1 MIKTQIIILAAGQGK
16 RLLPL
21 TKILPKTM
29 LKVGGVPIIDHILN
43 SINLNLINEILIAV
57 GHNKNVVMNHLKNN
71 FKGIP
76 IKYIDNPK
84 HAETNSL
91 YSLWLA
97 KKLLKEKIAIIN
109 ADTLFHKKI
118 LENLINS
125 RYEAALAIDDTIP
138 IPLPDEAMKVT
149 IKNKKIIDVSKTI
162 LAEKTNGDA
171 IGIYK
176 FSGESLKVLIDE
188 LDNLVAN
195 SITKKLFTY
204 AVRNILN
211 RTDVYSVSTKGLTWI
226 EIDDQNDLNM
236 AQNLIKKIKKN

>member
-1 MIKTQIIILAAGQGK
+1 VKQTQIIILAAGQGK

-21 TKILPKTM
+21 TKALPKTM
-29 LKVGGVPIIDHILN
+29 LKVGGIPIINHILN

-57 GHNKNVVMNHLKNN
+57 GHKKKIVMNYLKND

-76 IKYIDNPK
+76 IKYVDNPQ
-84 HAETNSL
+84 HTETNSL

-97 KKLLKEKIAIIN
+97 RNFLKEKIAIIN

-138 IPLPDEAMKVT
+138 MPLPDEAMKAT
-149 IKNKKIIDVSKTI
+149 IKNKKIEDVSKTI
-162 LAEKTNGDA
+162 LPEKTNGDA

-176 FSGESLKVLIDE
+176 FSGKSLKVLINE
-188 LDNLVAN
+188 LDNLVSN
-195 SITKKLFTY
+195 SETKQLFTY

-211 RTDVYSVSTKGLTWI
+211 KVDIFSVSTEGRSWI

-236 AQNLIKKIKKN
+236 AQSLIKKILKN

>member
-1 MIKTQIIILAAGQGK
+1 MKQTQIIILAAGQGK

-21 TKILPKTM
+21 TKALPKTM
-29 LKVGGVPIIDHILN
+29 LKVGGIPIINHILN

-57 GHNKNVVMNHLKNN
+57 GHKKKIVMNYLKND

-76 IKYIDNPK
+76 IKYVDNPQ
-84 HAETNSL
+84 HTETNSL

-97 KKLLKEKIAIIN
+97 RNFLKEKIAIIN

-138 IPLPDEAMKVT
+138 MPLPDEAMKAT
-149 IKNKKIIDVSKTI
+149 IKNKKIEDVSKTI
-162 LAEKTNGDA
+162 LPEKTNGDA

-176 FSGESLKVLIDE
+176 FSGKSLKVLINE
-188 LDNLVAN
+188 LDNLVSN
-195 SITKKLFTY
+195 SETKQLFTY

-211 RTDVYSVSTKGLTWI
+211 KVDIFSVSTEGRSWI

-236 AQNLIKKIKKN
+236 AQSLIKKILKN

>member
-21 TKILPKTM
+21 TKVLPKTM
-29 LKVGGVPIIDHILN
+29 LKVGGIPIINHILS
-43 SINLNLINEILIAV
+43 SINLNLINEILVAV
-57 GHNKNVVMNHLKNN
+57 GHNKEVVMNYLKND
-71 FKGIP
+71 FKGIA
-76 IKYIDNPK
+76 IKYVDNSK

-97 KKLLKEKIAIIN
+97 RNFLKEKIAIIN

-138 IPLPDEAMKVT
+138 IPLPDEAMKAT
-149 IKNKKIIDVSKTI
+149 IENKKIVDVSKTI
-162 LAEKTNGDA
+162 LPEKTNGDA

-176 FSGESLKVLIDE
+176 FSGKSLKVLINE
-188 LDNLVAN
+188 LDNLVSN
-195 SITKKLFTY
+195 SATKQLFTY

-211 RTDVYSVSTKGLTWI
+211 KVDIFSVSTEGRSWI

-236 AQNLIKKIKKN
+236 AQNLIKKILEN

>member
-1 MIKTQIIILAAGQGK
+1 MTKTQIIILAAGQGK

-21 TKILPKTM
+21 TKVLPKTM
-29 LKVGGVPIIDHILN
+29 LKVGNTPIIDHILN
-43 SINLNLINEILIAV
+43 SINLNLINEILIVV
-57 GHNKNVVMNHLKNN
+57 GHNKEVVMNHLKND
-71 FKGIP
+71 FKGMP
-76 IKYIDNPK
+76 IKYVDNPK

-97 KKLLKEKIAIIN
+97 RKFFKEKIVIIN

-125 RYEAALAIDDTIP
+125 KYSAALAIDDTISV
-138 IPLPDEAMKVT
+138 PLPDEAMKVT
-149 IKNKKIIDVSKTI
+149 IENKKIVDVSKTI

-176 FSGESLKVLIDE
+176 FSEESLKVLIDE
-188 LDNLVAN
+188 LDHLV
-195 SITKKLFTY
+195 SKSVTKQLFTY
-204 AVRNILN
+204 AVTNILN
-211 RTDVYSVSTKGLTWI
+211 KTDIYSVSTEGRAWI

-236 AQNLIKKIKKN
+236 AQNLIKKIKEN

>member
-1 MIKTQIIILAAGQGK
+1 VKQTQIIILAAGQGK

-21 TKILPKTM
+21 TKALPKTM
-29 LKVGGVPIIDHILN
+29 LKVGGIPIINHILN

-57 GHNKNVVMNHLKNN
+57 GHKKKIVMNYLKND

-76 IKYIDNPK
+76 IKYVDNPQ
-84 HAETNSL
+84 HTETNSL

-97 KKLLKEKIAIIN
+97 RNFLKEKIAIIN

-138 IPLPDEAMKVT
+138 MPLPDEAMKAT
-149 IKNKKIIDVSKTI
+149 IKNKKIADVSKTI
-162 LAEKTNGDA
+162 LPEKTNGDA

-176 FSGESLKVLIDE
+176 FSGKSLKVLINE
-188 LDNLVAN
+188 LDNLVSN
-195 SITKKLFTY
+195 SETKQLFTY

-211 RTDVYSVSTKGLTWI
+211 KVDIFSVSTEGRSWI

-236 AQNLIKKIKKN
+236 AQSLIKKILKN

>member
-1 MIKTQIIILAAGQGK
+1 MTKTQIVILAAGQGK

-21 TKILPKTM
+21 TKALPKTM
-29 LKVGGVPIIDHILN
+29 LKVGDIPIIGHILS

-57 GHNKNVVMNHLKNN
+57 GHNKEVVMNYLKND
-71 FKGIP
+71 FKGIA
-76 IKYIDNPK
+76 IKYVDNPK

-97 KKLLKEKIAIIN
+97 RNFLKEKIAIIN

-138 IPLPDEAMKVT
+138 IPLPDEAMKAT
-149 IKNKKIIDVSKTI
+149 IENKKIVDVSKTI
-162 LAEKTNGDA
+162 LPEKTNGDA

-176 FSGESLKVLIDE
+176 FSGKSLKVLINE
-188 LDNLVAN
+188 LDNLVSN
-195 SITKKLFTY
+195 SVTKQLFTH
-204 AVRNILN
+204 AVKNILN
-211 RTDVYSVSTKGLTWI
+211 KVDIFSVSTEGRSWI
-226 EIDDQNDLNM
+226 EIDDQNDLNT
-236 AQNLIKKIKKN
+236 AETLIKKIIEN

>member
-1 MIKTQIIILAAGQGK
+1 VIKTQIIILAAGQGK

-57 GHNKNVVMNHLKNN
+57 GHNKNVVMNYLKNN

-97 KKLLKEKIAIIN
+97 RKFLKEKIAIIN

-125 RYEAALAIDDTIP
+125 KYDAALAIDDTIP
-138 IPLPDEAMKVT
+138 IPLPDEAMKAT
-149 IKNKKIIDVSKTI
+149 IENKKIIDVSKTI

-188 LDNLVAN
+188 LDNLVSN

-211 RTDVYSVSTKGLTWI
+211 RTDVYSVSTKGLAWI

-236 AQNLIKKIKKN
+236 AQNLIKKIEKD

>member
-57 GHNKNVVMNHLKNN
+57 GHNKNVVMNYLKNN

-97 KKLLKEKIAIIN
+97 RKFLKEKIAIIN

-125 RYEAALAIDDTIP
+125 KYDAALAIDDTIP
-138 IPLPDEAMKVT
+138 IPLPDEAMKAT
-149 IKNKKIIDVSKTI
+149 IENKKIIDVSKTI

-188 LDNLVAN
+188 LDNLVSN

-211 RTDVYSVSTKGLTWI
+211 RTDVYSVSTKGLAWI

-236 AQNLIKKIKKN
+236 AQNLIKKIEKD

>member
-1 MIKTQIIILAAGQGK
+1 MTQTQIIILAAGQGK

-21 TKILPKTM
+21 TKALPKTM
-29 LKVGGVPIIDHILN
+29 LKVGGIPIINHILN

-57 GHNKNVVMNHLKNN
+57 GYNKKIVMNYLKND

-76 IKYIDNPK
+76 IKYVDNPQ

-97 KKLLKEKIAIIN
+97 RNFLKEKIAIIN

-138 IPLPDEAMKVT
+138 MPLPDEAMKAT
-149 IKNKKIIDVSKTI
+149 IKNKKISDVSKTI
-162 LAEKTNGDA
+162 LPEKTNGDA

-176 FSGESLKVLIDE
+176 FSGKSLKVLINE
-188 LDNLVAN
+188 LDNLVSN
-195 SITKKLFTY
+195 SETKQLFTY

-211 RTDVYSVSTKGLTWI
+211 KVDIFSVSTEGRSWI

-236 AQNLIKKIKKN
+236 AQSLIKKILEN

>member
-1 MIKTQIIILAAGQGK
+1 MKQTQIIILAAGQGK

-21 TKILPKTM
+21 TKALPKTM
-29 LKVGGVPIIDHILN
+29 LKVGGIPIINHILN

-57 GHNKNVVMNHLKNN
+57 GHKKKIVMNYLKND

-76 IKYIDNPK
+76 IKYVDNPQ
-84 HAETNSL
+84 HTETNSL

-97 KKLLKEKIAIIN
+97 RNFLKEKIAIIN

-138 IPLPDEAMKVT
+138 MPLPDEAMKAT
-149 IKNKKIIDVSKTI
+149 IKNKKIADVSKTI
-162 LAEKTNGDA
+162 LPEKTNGDA

-176 FSGESLKVLIDE
+176 FSGKSLKVLINE
-188 LDNLVAN
+188 LDNLVSN
-195 SITKKLFTY
+195 SETKQLFTY

-211 RTDVYSVSTKGLTWI
+211 KVDIFSVSTEGRSWI

-236 AQNLIKKIKKN
+236 AQSLIKKILKN

>member
-1 MIKTQIIILAAGQGK
+1 MTKTQIVILAAGQGK

-21 TKILPKTM
+21 TKVLPKTM
-29 LKVGGVPIIDHILN
+29 LKVGDIPIIGHILS
-43 SINLNLINEILIAV
+43 SINLNLINEILVVV
-57 GHNKNVVMNHLKNN
+57 GHNKEVVMNYLKND
-71 FKGIP
+71 FKGIA
-76 IKYIDNPK
+76 IKYVDNPK
-84 HAETNSL
+84 HVETNSL

-97 KKLLKEKIAIIN
+97 RNFLKEKIAIIN

-162 LAEKTNGDA
+162 LPEKTNGDA
-171 IGIYK
+171 IGVYK
-176 FSGESLKVLIDE
+176 FSGKSLKVLINE
-188 LDNLVAN
+188 LDNLVSN
-195 SITKKLFTY
+195 SVTKQLFTY

-211 RTDVYSVSTKGLTWI
+211 KVDIFSVSTEGRVWI
-226 EIDDQNDLNM
+226 EIDDQNDLSM
-236 AQNLIKKIKKN
+236 AQSLIKKILEN